1 MDNGN
6 LTSASPIKMRLKK
19 RKGGRWYWG
28 RVDTSATAPWQCRE
42 ETGIHTVGVTKECS
56 WRRPIK
62 RIGQRDVATQQVSN
76 SPARRAAVT
85 ARNKFGNVAYSSLAA
100 PKSRSK

>member
-1 MDNGN
+1 MGVGI
-6 LTSASPIKMRLKK
+6 TASGTRRALVYVAGILV
-19 RKGGRWYWG
+19 KGL
-28 RVDTSATAPWQCRE
+28 E
-42 ETGIHTVGVTKECS
+42 VGVTKECS
-56 WRRPIK
+56 WRRPIE

-100 PKSRSK
+100 PRSRSK